1 MNAAVTSH
9 LTFVTFYV
17 KRCRLT
23 FSVQNTVLWYPRSFF
38 FLPDQFLFSSA
49 AYVRR
54 YIAWAMKVDVIML
67 TDFLNC
73 WKQSRHKHVSLLSN
87 LLCWH
92 SHLGEKKQMT
102 NSVNN
107 REFLNKDEV
116 RERRGLREGI
126 ARAESIRRVLASIQ
140 CQWQW

>member
-1 MNAAVTSH
+1 MYTSLERLHIRDGFETSYLRHVYKCMNAAVTSH

-23 FSVQNTVLWYPRSFF
+23 FSVHNTVLWYPRHF
-38 FLPDQFLFSSA
+38 FLPDKFLFSSA

-73 WKQSRHKHVSLLSN
+73 WKQSRHKHVLLLSN
-87 LLCWH
+87 LLF
-92 SHLGEKKQMT
+92 LAFTFGREKT
-102 NSVNN
+102 DD
-107 REFLNKDEV
+107 EF
-116 RERRGLREGI
+116 
-126 ARAESIRRVLASIQ
+126 
-140 CQWQW
+140 CQ